1 MTSLSEANAKFAT
14 DFFHLLRKEHPC
26 GNILFSPVN
35 LSTALHL
42 LLYGSR
48 HDTKAEIEKVLH
60 HLSKAKEHARSGT
73 GSDSET
79 ATKIDHFGSKLSIDL
94 SNFSNAR
101 TAAREAG
108 CEAEEGASSPGE
120 DERRADGKLELSVA
134 ETTGELDSEEV
145 SPSYF
150 IPWRKHLQGM
160 EEAEYLVQEQ
170 SSPKGKVSRNPSTSR
185 ENLEEPV
192 NENMAAAEAG
202 LHTSSHAASDNISAL
217 LSEFRRT
224 VKHADDNV
232 QAFKESFGIFKECCD
247 KVCTSMSNLQAV
259 LEALVTILRE

>member
-1 MTSLSEANAKFAT
+1 MTSLSEANAKLAI

-26 GNILFSPVN
+26 GNVLFSPVN

-48 HDTKAEIEKVLH
+48 HETKAEIEKAV
-60 HLSKAKEHARSGT
+60 KAGT
-73 GSDSET
+73 QT
-79 ATKIDHFGSKLSIDL
+79 T
-94 SNFSNAR
+94 
-101 TAAREAG
+101 AREAG
-108 CEAEEGASSPGE
+108 CEAEEGASSPVTPGE
-120 DERRADGKLELSVA
+120 DERRADGNLEFSVA

-170 SSPKGKVSRNPSTSR
+170 SSPKEKVSRNPSTSR
-185 ENLEEPV
+185 ENLEEQPI

-217 LSEFRRT
+217 LSEFRHT
-224 VKHADDNV
+224 VKHADDSV
-232 QAFKESFGIFKECCD
+232 QAFKETFGIFKECCD
-247 KVCTSMSNLQAV
+247 KVCTSMSNLQVV

>member
-14 DFFHLLRKEHPC
+14 DFFHLVRKEHPC

-35 LSTALHL
+35 LATALHL

-79 ATKIDHFGSKLSIDL
+79 ATKIDHFGSKLCIDL
-94 SNFSNAR
+94 SKFSNAR
-101 TAAREAG
+101 TAG
-108 CEAEEGASSPGE
+108 CEAEEGASSPVTPGE
-120 DERRADGKLELSVA
+120 DERRADGNLELSVA

-170 SSPKGKVSRNPSTSR
+170 SSPKGKVSRNPPTSR
-185 ENLEEPV
+185 ENLEEQPFS
-192 NENMAAAEAG
+192 ENMAAAEAG

>member
-1 MTSLSEANAKFAT
+1 M
-14 DFFHLLRKEHPC
+14 
-26 GNILFSPVN
+26 G
-35 LSTALHL
+35 
-42 LLYGSR
+42 
-48 HDTKAEIEKVLH
+48 
-60 HLSKAKEHARSGT
+60 
-73 GSDSET
+73 
-79 ATKIDHFGSKLSIDL
+79 
-94 SNFSNAR
+94 AR
-101 TAAREAG
+101 TMTINLWWVYTQTGQVCAVYSSIQLHIKFSLFAARTAG
-108 CEAEEGASSPGE
+108 CEAEEGASSPVTPGE
-120 DERRADGKLELSVA
+120 DERRADGNLELSVA

-185 ENLEEPV
+185 ENLEEQPV
-192 NENMAAAEAG
+192 SENMAAAEAG